1 MKKYDYPD
9 EYVAFSALL
18 DKGAE
23 IFTKKKSKHS
33 QSKAQQS
40 HSDIEKGRREKM
52 SAIRS
57 GSSAGRA

>member
-1 MKKYDYPD
+1 VKKYDHRD

-23 IFTKKKSKHS
+23 MFTKKKFKHS

-40 HSDIEKGRREKM
+40 PGDAEKGRRDKM

-57 GSSAGRA
+57 GSPAGRV

>member
-1 MKKYDYPD
+1 MKKYDHPD

-23 IFTKKKSKHS
+23 IFTKKKFKHS

-40 HSDIEKGRREKM
+40 HSDVEKGRQDKM
-52 SAIRS
+52 AAIRS
-57 GSSAGRA
+57 RSSAERV